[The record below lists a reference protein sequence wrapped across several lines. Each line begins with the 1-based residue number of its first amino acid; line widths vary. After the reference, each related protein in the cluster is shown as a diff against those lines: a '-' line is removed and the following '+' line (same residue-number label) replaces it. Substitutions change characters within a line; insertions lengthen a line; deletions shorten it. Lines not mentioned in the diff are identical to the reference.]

1 MVQALL
7 SVPALALLAGAQ
19 VDATRGKLYSPRQ
32 NPTFDWDAL
41 APSEALVWQSCYST
55 FFCAKLAVPL
65 DYTSNET
72 STAAIALIR
81 YPSKFKFDD
90 PQWRGPILYNPGGP
104 GASGVAFIQA
114 VGPTMSSIIGDEF
127 DHVGLDPRGVGL
139 STPQLKIWQA
149 VAEQRAWVQSFPN
162 ALNGDNLGRGFVAAK
177 TLGSL
182 VEQRTSRE
190 ASLMSTAFVARDM
203 LRIVEAFGQKQLQF
217 YGFSY
222 GTVLGAVF
230 AAMFPDRV
238 GKIAIDGVVDV
249 EDYFAAQW
257 KTTMLDTDKA
267 LNATYDACAAAP
279 SSCALYD
286 PNPVVIG
293 ARVRRILN
301 QLKREPLFVQTSP
314 TRYGT
319 LDYGLAKS
327 TLVTALYAP
336 YAYIST
342 VFAGLAAAE
351 QGNGSVLFEALLALN
366 GIGAPSEWRCSTGE
380 GGFNLE
386 TEAFAAIGCGDAVQ
400 LHDNLHD
407 LEEYYGEI
415 SQNST
420 FADVSK
426 SRALCAGWGVQAAE
440 SYRGPFVGNTSTPL
454 LVIGNT
460 ADPVTPLQSAKKV
473 AAGFKNAVVLTQN
486 SLGHS
491 SLAAVSTCTLA
502 AVRDYFQAGTL
513 PPAGTV
519 CETISTIFP
528 AEAGV
533 VTRNVADDIKL
544 LAAANELVRNA
555 QLSRLGIE
563 GILLS

>member
-19 VDATRGKLYSPRQ
+19 VDATRGKLYSSRQ

-104 GASGVAFIQA
+104 GVSGVAFIQA

-149 VAEQRAWVQSFPN
+149 VAEQP
-162 ALNGDNLGRGFVAAK
+162 K

-249 EDYFAAQW
+249 EDYFAAQRS
-257 KTTMLDTDKA
+257 TLPTMLA
-267 LNATYDACAAAP
+267 LLLP

-366 GIGAPSEWRCSTGE
+366 GIG
-380 GGFNLE
+380 
-386 TEAFAAIGCGDAVQ
+386 CGDAVQ

-426 SRALCAGWGVQAAE
+426 SRALCAGWRVQAAE

-460 ADPVTPLQSAKKV
+460 AVITDPVTPLQSANKV